1 MKIIIAGIG
10 KLGDALVEYLINENH
25 DITIIDT
32 NPATVSAVVN
42 KYDVFGVEGNA
53 ASLPVLREADV
64 DNTELF
70 IAVTDSDELNLVCCM
85 VARKAGAQHTIARVR
100 NPEYSKQGAFM
111 RAELGL
117 SMLVNPEYDAAH
129 EISRLLQFP
138 EAAKIEKFARGRVD
152 MVEIAIADS
161 NPLCGMSLRQIGARY
176 AEQILICA
184 VSRNGEVFIPK
195 GDFVL
200 QAEDRVSVVAS
211 HSDVAS
217 FFRSLGLTKKK
228 IRSVMIIGGGKI
240 GYYLA
245 NRLQNAG
252 GIKVKIIDN
261 NKDTCLE
268 LDRLLPKCEICCADG
283 TDSEILEEEGI
294 GDTDAVVALTGIDEE
309 NIIISLIADVHNV
322 EKVVIKVNRS
332 SLNRLL
338 HKLQSESFIAPRY
351 ITAGNVVRYVRSIS
365 HSSGM
370 SKIRALH
377 KLVGEQLEALEFIAS
392 SDFPGC
398 GVKLKNLQIRKNT
411 LVACMLRNDKLIYAN
426 GDAEILPED
435 RVVVITTNEA
445 VSDLRDIL
453 E

>member
-1 MKIIIAGIG
+1 
-10 KLGDALVEYLINENH
+10 
-25 DITIIDT
+25 
-32 NPATVSAVVN
+32 
-42 KYDVFGVEGNA
+42 
-53 ASLPVLREADV
+53 
-64 DNTELF
+64 
-70 IAVTDSDELNLVCCM
+70 
-85 VARKAGAQHTIARVR
+85 
-100 NPEYSKQGAFM
+100 
-111 RAELGL
+111 
-117 SMLVNPEYDAAH
+117 
-129 EISRLLQFP
+129 
-138 EAAKIEKFARGRVD
+138 
-152 MVEIAIADS
+152 MVEIALTEG
-161 NPLCGMSLRQIGARY
+161 NPLCGLSLKQIGSRFS
-176 AEQILICA
+176 EQILICA
-184 VSRNGEVFIPK
+184 VSRKDEVLIPK

-200 QAEDRVSVVAS
+200 RADDRISIVAS
-211 HSDVAS
+211 HSNIAS
-217 FFRSLGLTKKK
+217 LFRTLGITKKK

-268 LDRLLPKCEICCADG
+268 LDRLLPKCDICCADG
-283 TDSEILEEEGI
+283 TDSDILEEEGI
-294 GDTDAVVALTGIDEE
+294 GDMDAVVALTGIDEE
-309 NIIISLIADVHNV
+309 NIIISLIAEVHKV

-338 HKLQSESFIAPRY
+338 RKLQSESFIAPRY
-351 ITAGNVVRYVRSIS
+351 ITAGNVVRYVRAIS
-365 HSSGM
+365 ESNGM
-370 SKIRALH
+370 SKIHALH

-435 RVVVITTNEA
+435 RVVVVTTNEA